1 MENLRYARLSATDG
15 EIHEAC
21 KAAAT
26 QADTG
31 LSERLQYERR
41 RKRHEAV
48 RWELQR
54 LAIVRI
60 FLKDPHILVLDEA
73 TSAVDVLIE
82 SAIQSALRNITE
94 SQTTFAIAHR
104 LAIVVN
110 AGRILVM
117 HEGSVVEHGTHEEL
131 LAQNGRYAQM

>member
-1 MENLRYARLSATDG
+1 M
-15 EIHEAC
+15 
-21 KAAAT
+21 
-26 QADTG
+26 
-31 LSERLQYERR
+31 
-41 RKRHEAV
+41 
-48 RWELQR
+48 
-54 LAIVRI
+54 AIARI

-73 TSAVDVLIE
+73 TSAVDVLTE

-94 SQTTFAIAHR
+94 SRTTFVIAHR

-131 LAQNGRYAQM
+131 LAQNGRYAQMWATNHEC